1 MNRNFGIAKRDN
13 NPKRD
18 HLIVNKF
25 QSKHYPSDP
34 RETVASCT
42 EMGEEMLKI
51 CPSGKCLA
59 IVFAE
64 TAVGIGALAASK
76 LGERCFLISTT
87 REELPDFFGHITFEE
102 AHSHAPLHK
111 LCIRC
116 GVELSEFEHIFIIS
130 YLERMIWKFVKQ

>member
-1 MNRNFGIAKRDN
+1 MTQTQDNFGLAKRDN

-18 HLIVNKF
+18 YLIVNKF

-34 RETVASCT
+34 RETALHCA
-42 EMGEEMLKI
+42 EMGEEMLRI
-51 CPSGKCLA
+51 CPRGKCLA

-87 REELPDFFGHITFEE
+87 REELPDHCEQVTFEE
-102 AHSHAPLHK
+102 AHSHAPLH
-111 LCIRC
+111 
-116 GVELSEFEHIFIIS
+116 
-130 YLERMIWKFVKQ
+130 